1 MILQRLNIKKKKTGL
16 YTGLALL
23 FMALVLTA
31 PGVSTSAPPTEYQ
44 IKAVFIYNMSRF
56 IQWPEGSLEDTDDQ
70 FTIYIIGEDRF
81 GDAFDSLIGK
91 TVHDR
96 KLVVRRIEP
105 WEDVPVDCRI
115 LFVGVSD
122 TQEMMRIL
130 DKIEGKALLTISD
143 ALDFAQSGGMVELL
157 TIEDRLRFRI
167 NSEATNFS
175 GLMVSSKLMS
185 LAVNGDQ

>member
-1 MILQRLNIKKKKTGL
+1 MILQRLNMKKKKTRL

>member
-1 MILQRLNIKKKKTGL
+1 MILQRLNMKKKKTRL

-31 PGVSTSAPPTEYQ
+31 PGVSTSAPPEEYQ

-56 IQWPEGSLEDTDDQ
+56 IQWPERSLEDTDDQ

>member
-1 MILQRLNIKKKKTGL
+1 MILQRLNMKKKKTGL